1 MTLAFKDMVWFDGK
15 VWCTSDYGLWV
26 IKDGKLKEAELPA
39 EVTACAGNLSV
50 GDGVML
56 LAGMYGATVYDGKT
70 WTRLI

>member
-1 MTLAFKDMVWFDGK
+1 M
-15 VWCTSDYGLWV
+15 
-26 IKDGKLKEAELPA
+26 IEDGKLKEAELPA
-39 EVTACAGNLSV
+39 EVTASAGNLSV